1 MAGKPRNP
9 DRKVRVDTGTKRG
22 NYKTKHDPTGKTFK
36 ENHALKSF
44 WSSYKMID
52 IIQLSSKDLD
62 ILIDKWLSEFEQIQ
76 LERNHFWNYP
86 EAHYDPTPK
95 KKGPK
100 KVNTSFN
107 SSFIRR

>member
-1 MAGKPRNP
+1 MAGRPKSNNKKRS
-9 DRKVRVDTGTKRG
+9 DTGTKRG

-44 WSSYKMID
+44 WSNYKMVD
-52 IIQLSSKDLD
+52 IIQLSSKELD
-62 ILIDKWLSEFEQIQ
+62 ILISDWLQNFQQTQI
-76 LERNHFWNYP
+76 ERDRWWWYP